1 MHRPHLYV
9 CMAQFE
15 RVFACLL
22 KLYAGIDWSHNS
34 ALVQK
39 THTKPITSLLMM
51 AGYIFV
57 PPPNQEPK
65 NAWIAKKR
73 HAVDNLLR
81 RQAASTSQDSQAN
94 CGRALAAFLF
104 SSEEKEQANFS
115 PLGPNAVFISSRAT
129 IIDQVASQQP
139 SYTNNDQTAVDS
151 PSAS

>member
-81 RQAASTSQDSQAN
+81 RQAAST
-94 CGRALAAFLF
+94 RARNSSSIDRLCARRESSRLVQMPF
-104 SSEEKEQANFS
+104 SSAPA
-115 PLGPNAVFISSRAT
+115 PLSLIRLRLNSQVTPTMTRLPAT
-129 IIDQVASQQP
+129 RPAPPDTQE
-139 SYTNNDQTAVDS
+139 TK
-151 PSAS
+151 

>member
-1 MHRPHLYV
+1 
-9 CMAQFE
+9 
-15 RVFACLL
+15 
-22 KLYAGIDWSHNS
+22 
-34 ALVQK
+34 
-39 THTKPITSLLMM
+39 M

-115 PLGPNAVFISSRAT
+115 V
-129 IIDQVASQQP
+129 VK
-139 SYTNNDQTAVDS
+139 TNPADYM
-151 PSAS
+151 PR